1 MINIVYD
8 HQVLR
13 LTEAFYNDYPNKE
26 YGEILKKAER
36 PYNCLLI
43 QTAYE
48 YFICVPYRTE
58 ISHGYAYKFT
68 RSKRSRRHRS
78 GLDYTKIVIVAKQEY
93 LDTSPALVDAD
104 EYKETMMN
112 IERIAR
118 EAHTFVEQYVRHWN
132 GEQVLHPSEFKRRYQ
147 FSPLKYFH
155 KELH

>member
-1 MINIVYD
+1 M
-8 HQVLR
+8 
-13 LTEAFYNDYPNKE
+13 
-26 YGEILKKAER
+26 
-36 PYNCLLI
+36 
-43 QTAYE
+43 
-48 YFICVPYRTE
+48 
-58 ISHGYAYKFT
+58 
-68 RSKRSRRHRS
+68 
-78 GLDYTKIVIVAKQEY
+78 
-93 LDTSPALVDAD
+93 DAD